1 MVRSDILQMQKRGSI
16 SNQSIPTLRMR
27 EEMSTLDYVL
37 MVSVRLA
44 RVEDSILYGPSF
56 LHHTTYPQTC
66 ACDES
71 FCFYRFSFPDQ
82 SILRDHL
89 MCFFSH

>member
-1 MVRSDILQMQKRGSI
+1 MQSTQQMVRSDILQMQKRGSI

-44 RVEDSILYGPSF
+44 RVEDSILYGP
-56 LHHTTYPQTC
+56 
-66 ACDES
+66 
-71 FCFYRFSFPDQ
+71 
-82 SILRDHL
+82 
-89 MCFFSH
+89 

>member
-1 MVRSDILQMQKRGSI
+1 
-16 SNQSIPTLRMR
+16 
-27 EEMSTLDYVL
+27 

-44 RVEDSILYGPSF
+44 RVEDGILYGPSF
-56 LHHTTYPQTC
+56 LHHTTSPNLC
-66 ACDES
+66 LRRE
-71 FCFYRFSFPDQ
+71 FCFSRFSFPDQ